1 MIEAFV
7 LAAALSFAQQGSG
20 NTGQSGADPA
30 QQAEAQAAP
39 VLALGAPQSPAES
52 EDNPLAE
59 TASTYALYHS
69 EVNTAGQ
76 RELRSGLD
84 LDETMDALAA
94 YYADDR
100 LVDAQI
106 AYAAL
111 VAAQN
116 PEFIDSVRAI
126 SDYYG
131 SDVAMQALMEDPL
144 YVTGFMGADAAMQSV
159 TSAVG
164 EDVGRMD
171 EVGMRYRQA
180 AYNLQTEAWAQRRAR
195 DRQERLAAIE
205 TASSRLTTNFRLA
218 EEIGP
223 ASRAPTAERL
233 GSAASLFEGEVA
245 SDTTGPITLSELEL
259 TVGERQLE
267 PDERRVG
274 QILVVAALQSIED
287 GDMAYLDQLLSNPA
301 VERCIMW
308 AKLDLQQCVAAGHF
322 KYEDAFCIAEHALDD
337 VADCLTTARIV
348 SN

>member
-1 MIEAFV
+1 MIGAFV
-7 LAAALSFAQQGSG
+7 LAAALSL
-20 NTGQSGADPA
+20 T
-30 QQAEAQAAP
+30 QQADEGAPETAPAPEPDAQVQEGP
-39 VLALGAPQSPAES
+39 VLALGASPEPAPAE
-52 EDNPLAE
+52 EDELVE
-59 TASTYALYHS
+59 TASTYASFHE
-69 EVNTAGQ
+69 EVSAAGR

-94 YYADDR
+94 YYSDDR

-116 PEFIDSVRAI
+116 PEFIDAVRAI
-126 SDYYG
+126 ADYYG
-131 SDVAMQALMEDPL
+131 SDVAAQSLMEDPL
-144 YVTGFMGADAAMQSV
+144 FVTGFMGADAATQSV
-159 TSAVG
+159 TSAIG

-171 EVGMRYRQA
+171 QVGLRYRQA

-205 TASSRLTTNFRLA
+205 TASNRLTTNFRLS
-218 EEIGP
+218 EEIAP
-223 ASRAPTAERL
+223 AAGAPTAQRL
-233 GSAASLFEGEVA
+233 GSAASLFESDIVT
-245 SDTTGPITLSELEL
+245 DTTGPITLSELEV
-259 TVGERQLE
+259 TVGQRQLE

-287 GDMAYLDQLLSNPA
+287 GDMAYMDQLLSNPT
-301 VERCIMW
+301 VERCIAW

-322 KYEDAFCIAEHALDD
+322 KYEDAFCIAEHALGD

>member
-7 LAAALSFAQQGSG
+7 LAAALSFS
-20 NTGQSGADPA
+20 
-30 QQAEAQAAP
+30 QQANESTDNSSAEPPTAEAAP
-39 VLALGAPQSPAES
+39 VLALGAVEPAA
-52 EDNPLAE
+52 EDRLAE
-59 TASTYALYHS
+59 TASTYALFHS
-69 EVNTAGQ
+69 EVNAAGQ
-76 RELRSGLD
+76 REIRSGLD

-94 YYADDR
+94 YYSDDR

-131 SDVAMQALMEDPL
+131 TGVAAQALMDDPL
-144 YVTGFMGADAAMQSV
+144 YVTGFLGADAAMESV
-159 TSAVG
+159 TSAVS

-171 EVGMRYRQA
+171 AVGMRYRQA

-205 TASSRLTTNFRLA
+205 TASNRLTTNFRLS

-223 ASRAPTAERL
+223 SSRAPTAQRL

-245 SDTTGPITLSELEL
+245 TDTTGPITLSALEV
-259 TVGERQLE
+259 TVGERQME

-287 GDMAYLDQLLSNPA
+287 GNMSYMDQLLSNPA
-301 VERCIMW
+301 VERCIAW
-308 AKLDLQQCVAAGHF
+308 AKLDLSQCVAAGHF

>member
-1 MIEAFV
+1 MIGAFI
-7 LAAALSFAQQGSG
+7 LAATLSLSQQGG
-20 NTGQSGADPA
+20 ENEEQTG
-30 QQAEAQAAP
+30 AEAPPPDGAP
-39 VLALGAPQSPAES
+39 VLALGEPAPASG
-52 EDNPLAE
+52 EDGALME
-59 TASTYALYHS
+59 TASTYAAYHA
-69 EVNTAGQ
+69 EVNAAGR

-84 LDETMDALAA
+84 LDTTMDALAA
-94 YYADDR
+94 YYSGDR

-126 SDYYG
+126 ADYYG
-131 SDVAMQALMEDPL
+131 TDITAQSLMDDPL
-144 YVTGFMGADAAMQSV
+144 FVTGFMGANAASQSV

-164 EDVGRMD
+164 EDVGRMS

-195 DRQERLAAIE
+195 DRAERLAAIE
-205 TASSRLTTNFRLA
+205 SASNRLTTNFRLS
-218 EEIGP
+218 EEI
-223 ASRAPTAERL
+223 APSPGLPSAERL
-233 GSAASLFEGEVA
+233 GSAASLFEGPVA
-245 SDTTGPITLSELEL
+245 TDTTGPITLSDLEV

-287 GDMAYLDQLLSNPA
+287 GEMSYMDQLLSNPS
-301 VERCIMW
+301 VERCIVW